1 MNFEFTTANRIIFGP
16 GSLTRVAPLVQKM
29 GSKALVVM
37 GNAIQRVIPLLEQLK
52 VLRIDY
58 VTFGVP
64 GEPTTDLIDEALTK
78 AREAKIDIVIGFG
91 GGSVI
96 DAGKALSALM
106 TNPGEVMRYLEVI
119 GKGQPLNQ
127 TPLPYIAIPTTAG
140 TGTEVTKNAVLLS
153 KEHRVKVSLRHNLM
167 IPDVAVIDPELTHSM
182 PPEVTASTGLDA
194 LTQLIEP
201 YVSNQANPLTD
212 ALCREGIQRAARS
225 ITAAYND
232 GNNAAAREDMCI
244 ASLFGGLAL
253 ANAKLG
259 AVHGFAGPL
268 GGLFDAPHGAI
279 CARLLPF
286 VMETNIQALQKREP
300 GSPILDRYLDIA
312 RIVTKNPDAKITDAV
327 IWAQELTGKLAI
339 PPLSEYGMS
348 SRDIAVVV
356 EKGKKASS
364 MKGNPLPLTDEE
376 LISILTQA
384 LG

>member
-1 MNFEFTTANRIIFGP
+1 MNFEFATANRIIFGP
-16 GSLTRVAPLVQKM
+16 GSLARVAPLVQQM

-37 GNAIQRVIPLLEQLK
+37 GNSIQRVIPLLEQLK
-52 VLRIDY
+52 VLRLDY

-64 GEPTTDLIDEALTK
+64 DEPTTDLIDEALAK
-78 AREAKIDIVIGFG
+78 AREAEIDIVIGFG

-96 DAGKALSALM
+96 DAGKAISALM

-119 GKGQPLNQ
+119 GEGQPLIEA
-127 TPLPYIAIPTTAG
+127 PLPYIAIPTTAG

-167 IPDVAVIDPELTHSM
+167 IPDVAVIDPELTYSM

-225 ITAAYND
+225 LTAAYND
-232 GNNAAAREDMCI
+232 GNNAAAREDICI

-286 VMETNIQALQKREP
+286 VMETNIQALKQRDP
-300 GSPILDRYLDIA
+300 GSMILDRYFEVA
-312 RIVTKNPDAKITDAV
+312 RLVMGNPAASMQDGAT
-327 IWAQELTGKLAI
+327 WAHELIQTLNI
-339 PPLSEYGMS
+339 SPLSQYGMTQS
-348 SRDIAVVV
+348 DIPVMV
-356 EKGKKASS
+356 EKAKHASS
-364 MKGNPLPLTDEE
+364 MKGNPLPLMDEE
-376 LISILTQA
+376 CTAILTQA